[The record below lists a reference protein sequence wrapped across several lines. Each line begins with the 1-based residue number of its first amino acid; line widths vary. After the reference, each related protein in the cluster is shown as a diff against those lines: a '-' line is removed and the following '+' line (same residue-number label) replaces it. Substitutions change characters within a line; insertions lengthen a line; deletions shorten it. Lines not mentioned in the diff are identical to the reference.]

1 MTNKELKENLIK
13 QYNETIRTL
22 HQLEGAIQV
31 LNQLEDDGKADE
43 EQTIATIENDT
54 TTPSETN

>member
-1 MTNKELKENLIK
+1 MTNKEQKENLIK
-13 QYNETIRTL
+13 QYNEAIGTL

-43 EQTIATIENDT
+43 KQSIAVIENDT